1 MKCVRFGRRWLKTC
15 DNRLPIRERKVK
27 IVLAIHHFPPT
38 YSAGAEIY
46 SFRLAHWLIQHGHDV
61 EVVCVESITHSG
73 ERGLEAVHEAYQ
85 GISVWRLYFN
95 LGEAPDP
102 FRQGFENPVIGAWF
116 AEFLRQTRPD
126 VVHVNSCYLLSVST
140 IAAVKQQALPLIVT
154 LHDFWFVCPRIT
166 LLKPTGALCR
176 VPKNVAECAWCLATE
191 KRRFRWT
198 EIASH
203 GVAGA
208 AAQRLLIFAPAA
220 KLLGIRPDATEIAY
234 RRELLPKA
242 LNQADIILAPS
253 QFLRDIFIEQGT
265 APTKI
270 LYSRYGLDTS
280 HWIAPAKVDQGLSD
294 EVRISYIGQVAS
306 HKGVHLL
313 VAAFKRLKFATRR
326 ARLKIYGDLTMFSD
340 YARSLRSI
348 AGGDVAIE
356 FAGRFDNRRV
366 AEILKQSDVTV
377 APSIW
382 YENSPIA
389 IMEALTTGTPVVT
402 ANLGGM
408 PELVQHN
415 VNGLLFEP
423 GNVDSLTT
431 QLQRLLDEPGLLAAL
446 ATNAHP
452 VRLIDDEM
460 AQIVSLYEQVRC

>member
-1 MKCVRFGRRWLKTC
+1 
-15 DNRLPIRERKVK
+15 VK
-27 IVLAIHHFPPT
+27 IVLAIHHFPPN

-46 SFRLAHWLIQHGHDV
+46 TFRLAHWLIQHGHDV
-61 EVVCVESITHSG
+61 EVVCVESIIHSS
-73 ERGLEAVHEAYQ
+73 EHDLEAVHEAYQ
-85 GISVWRLYFN
+85 GISVWRLHFN
-95 LGEAPDP
+95 LVGAPDP
-102 FRQGFENPVIGAWF
+102 FRQGFENPAIGAWF
-116 AEFLRQTRPD
+116 AEFLRETRPD
-126 VVHVNSCYLLSVST
+126 VVHVNSCYLLSVSI
-140 IAAVKQQALPLIVT
+140 IAAAKQQALPLIVT

-166 LLKPTGALCR
+166 LLKPSGALCR
-176 VPKNVAECAWCLATE
+176 VPKNVAECTWCLATE

-208 AAQRLLIFAPAA
+208 LAQRLLIFPPAA
-220 KLLGIRPDATEIAY
+220 KLLGIRPDATVIAD
-234 RRELLPKA
+234 RRELLLTA
-242 LNQADIILAPS
+242 LNQADIILSPS
-253 QFLRDIFIEQGT
+253 QFLRDIYVEQGI
-265 APTKI
+265 APSKV

-280 HWIAPAKVDQGLSD
+280 HWITPADLDQGLPG
-294 EVRISYIGQVAS
+294 EVRISYIGQVAP

-313 VAAFKRLKFATRR
+313 VTAFNRLKFATRQAKLR
-326 ARLKIYGDLTMFSD
+326 VYGDLTIFPD
-340 YARSLRSI
+340 YVKKLRNI
-348 AGGDVAIE
+348 ADGNGAIE

-408 PELVQHN
+408 PELIQHN

-423 GNVDSLTT
+423 GNADSLTT
-431 QLQRLLDEPGLLAAL
+431 QLQRLLDEPGLIAAL
-446 ATNAHP
+446 AASARP
-452 VRLIDDEM
+452 VRMIDDEM
-460 AQIVSLYEQVRC
+460 AQIVSLYEGVRH